1 MHPVGAAGG
10 PAVAGIPV
18 EFLLFAI
25 VLGMVAFSHAST
37 LATALWGALAITLYK
52 VGFSGYAEGAGAA
65 GLAGH
70 LRAEWV
76 GLANLLALLLGFAL
90 LARHFERSGVPA
102 RLPDYLPDG
111 WGGPL
116 VLLFAVFFL
125 SSFLDNIAA
134 AMIGG
139 TVAHSVFRGK
149 VHIGYLAAIVAASN
163 AGGSGSVVGD
173 TTTTMMW
180 LAGVPAAQVFPAY
193 VGAVAAL
200 VVCAV
205 PASLAQHAHCPILK
219 DAPAGAAIDWT
230 RVAIVALILAAAVGA
245 NLLLNLRFREWS
257 ARAPFLG
264 LALWAAILA
273 TAALRRPDWDLLP
286 GAAKGAAFLLALV
299 WAASS
304 MPVEALPAAS
314 WPSALALGFV
324 SAVFDNIPLT
334 ALALRQG
341 GFDWGFLAYAV
352 GFGGSMLW
360 FGSSAGVALCS
371 LYPQARSVT
380 LWVRHGWTVMVA
392 YVAGFFVMLALL
404 GWHPGRATGIM
415 AG

>member
-10 PAVAGIPV
+10 PAVAGIPL
-18 EFLLFAI
+18 EFILFAI
-25 VLGMVAFSHAST
+25 VLGMVAFSHVST

-52 VGFSGYAEGAGAA
+52 VVFSPYAEGAGIA
-65 GLAGH
+65 GLLGH
-70 LRAEWV
+70 MRAEWV

-90 LARHFERSGVPA
+90 LARHFERSGVPDK
-102 RLPDYLPDG
+102 LPDYLPDG
-111 WGGPL
+111 WTGPL
-116 VLLFAVFFL
+116 MLLFAVFFL

-139 TVAHSVFRGK
+139 AVAHSVFRGK

-163 AGGSGSVVGD
+163 AGGCGSVVGD

-180 LAGVPAAQVFPAY
+180 LAGVPAAHVFPAY
-193 VGAVAAL
+193 VAGVVAL

-205 PASLAQHAHCPILK
+205 PAALAQHKHWPIAK

-230 RVAIVALILAAAVGA
+230 RVAIVALILGAAVGA
-245 NLLLNLRFREWS
+245 NLLLNLRLRQWS
-257 ARAPFLG
+257 ALAPFLG
-264 LALWAAILA
+264 LALWVAIFA
-273 TAALRRPDWDLLP
+273 TAPLRRPDWNLLP

-304 MPVEALPAAS
+304 MPVEALPPAS
-314 WPSALALGFV
+314 WPTALALGFV

-341 GFDWGFLAYAV
+341 GFDWGLLAYAV
-352 GFGGSMLW
+352 GFGGSMIW
-360 FGSSAGVALCS
+360 FGSSAGVALS
-371 LYPQARSVT
+371 NLYPEARSVK
-380 LWVRHGWTVMVA
+380 LWVRHGWPVIVA
-392 YVAGFFVMLALL
+392 YVAGFFAMLALV
-404 GWHPGRATGIM
+404 GWHPG
-415 AG
+415 